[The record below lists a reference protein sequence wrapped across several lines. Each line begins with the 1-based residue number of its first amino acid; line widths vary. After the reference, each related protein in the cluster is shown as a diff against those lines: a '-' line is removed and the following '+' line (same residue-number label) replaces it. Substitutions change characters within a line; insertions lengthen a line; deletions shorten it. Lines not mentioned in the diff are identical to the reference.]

1 MACVWRTRRLTRLGG
16 VGSLPRMALPRVT
29 PRVVETL
36 PTDEPAAAQATA
48 ERLEGIFEA
57 LPLAVA
63 EFGPALLL
71 ARANARYR
79 ALVGAFVPRQWRP
92 TAYDAFPNA
101 LADLSEEIDA
111 AVQHGAS
118 RTRRVAFR
126 APGGALQMVELTFV
140 PIAAGGLLIV
150 GTEVTELEALRQAL
164 ARSVA
169 QLEAIFDVL
178 PESVRVF
185 DAQGAVARRNPL
197 AQRDHDGRAIDSLR
211 ELWRADLPR
220 RGDGTSL
227 FVHEHP
233 AARALRGETVRGETL
248 VVRREGGDDRVVEVS
263 AAPLPDAAGA
273 LVGAVA
279 VERDV
284 TERAR
289 LAARL
294 AAEVQRANELYAV
307 VSTEAERLEAQ
318 VRERTAEVARLEET
332 RARERRLA
340 AVGQLAAG
348 VMHDVNN
355 ALNPIVAAAH
365 LLQLHAD
372 KPEKVRDYAM
382 RIARAAETGAATAAR
397 VGRFL
402 RMDPHTLDPAATLD
416 LAQVTDE
423 VIAITRPI
431 WAERAGGGV
440 VHLARTLAPGLVVAG
455 IAGEIREALLNLVQN
470 ALDAMQGG
478 GTLSVHVRA
487 VGADEAMVE
496 VRDTGTGMT
505 PEVRERAL
513 EPFFTTKGAHGTGLG
528 LSEVY
533 GVVKRHQGR
542 MEIESEPGQGTA
554 IRLVFPRAPG
564 HAAPAT
570 PAVPATVT
578 PRRVLVVEDHPDGR
592 ELLRLILEE
601 EGHAVTD
608 VATVAAAEAMLARLP
623 GTFDLLLTDVGL
635 PDGSGTD
642 LAARARARQ
651 PGLRIGVVTGWEL
664 SPESLGDVDFAMRK
678 PVDAATLLAHV
689 AGVAPR

>member
-1 MACVWRTRRLTRLGG
+1 M
-16 VGSLPRMALPRVT
+16 T
-29 PRVVETL
+29 PAHFEQVVEAD
-36 PTDEPAAAQATA
+36 PATA
-48 ERLEGIFEA
+48 VATASRLEGIFEA

-63 EFGPALLL
+63 EFGPSLLL

-79 ALVGAFVPRQWRP
+79 ALVGAFVPRDWHP

-111 AVQHGAS
+111 AVERGES

-126 APGGALQMVELTFV
+126 ATGGALQMVELTFAPV
-140 PIAAGGLLIV
+140 AAGGLLIV

-164 ARSVA
+164 ARSVV
-169 QLEAIFDVL
+169 QLETIFDVI
-178 PESVRVF
+178 PEPVRVF
-185 DAQGAVARRNPL
+185 DAQGTVTRRNPL
-197 AQRDHDGRAIDSLR
+197 AQHEHPGVPVESLR
-211 ELWRADLPR
+211 ELWRLDLPR
-220 RGDGTSL
+220 RGDGASL

-248 VVRREGGDDRVVEVS
+248 VVRRDGGEEKVVEVS

-273 LVGAVA
+273 LVGAVV

-294 AAEVQRANELYAV
+294 AAEVQRANELYAL

-318 VRERTAEVARLEET
+318 VRERTAEIARLEET

-365 LLQLHAD
+365 LLQLHAEN
-372 KPEKVRDYAM
+372 PAKVRDYAL

-402 RMDPHTLDPAATLD
+402 RMDPHTLAPDATLD

-423 VIAITRPI
+423 VIAMTRPI
-431 WAERAGGGV
+431 WAERAGGGR
-440 VHLARTLAPGLVVAG
+440 VHLQRALAGGLVINA

-478 GTLSVHVRA
+478 GTLGIVVRA
-487 VGADEAMVE
+487 VGDMAAVE
-496 VRDTGTGMT
+496 VRDSGTGMT

-513 EPFFTTKGAHGTGLG
+513 EPFFTTKGANGTGLG

-542 MEIESEPGQGTA
+542 MEIDSTVGVGTT
-554 IRLVFPRAPG
+554 IRLLFPFATG
-564 HAAPAT
+564 VAT
-570 PAVPATVT
+570 PPPAAAARPVV
-578 PRRVLVVEDHPDGR
+578 PRRILVVEDHPDGR
-592 ELLRLILEE
+592 ELLRAVLEE
-601 EGHAVTD
+601 AGHAVTD
-608 VATVAAAEAMLARLP
+608 VATIAAAEGMLARMADA
-623 GTFDLLLTDVGL
+623 FDLVLTDVGL
-635 PDGSGTD
+635 PDGSGVD
-642 LAARARARQ
+642 LAARIRARGT
-651 PGLRIGVVTGWEL
+651 GLRVGILTGWEL
-664 SPESLGDVDFAMRK
+664 APESLGEADFAMRK
-678 PVDAATLLAHV
+678 PVDAAALLAHV
-689 AGVAPR
+689 AGDAAR

>member
-1 MACVWRTRRLTRLGG
+1 
-16 VGSLPRMALPRVT
+16 MALPRTT
-29 PRVVETL
+29 PGSMDAVL
-36 PTDEPAAAQATA
+36 DTDESAAVAAA

-111 AVQHGAS
+111 AVERAQS

-126 APGGALQMVELTFV
+126 AAGGTLQMVELTFV
-140 PIAAGGLLIV
+140 PIPSGGLLIV

-169 QLEAIFDVL
+169 QLEAIFDVI
-178 PESVRVF
+178 PEAVRVF
-185 DAQGAVARRNPL
+185 DAQGAVVRRNPL
-197 AQRDHDGRAIDSLR
+197 AAGEHAGVPIESLR
-211 ELWRADLPR
+211 ELWRLDLPR
-220 RGDGTSL
+220 RSDGASI

-233 AARALRGETVRGETL
+233 AARALRGDTVRGETL
-248 VVRREGGDDRVVEVS
+248 VVRRADGDEKVVEVS

-273 LVGAVA
+273 LVGAVV

-289 LAARL
+289 LATRL

-372 KPEKVRDYAM
+372 KPEKVRDYAQ
-382 RIARAAETGAATAAR
+382 RIARAAETGAATASR

-402 RMDPHTLDPAATLD
+402 RMDPHTLSPDATLD

-431 WAERAGGGV
+431 WAERVGGGV
-440 VHLARTLAPGLVVAG
+440 VRLQRLLVPGLVING
-455 IAGEIREALLNLVQN
+455 LAGEIREALLNLVQN
-470 ALDAMQGG
+470 ALDAMRGG
-478 GTLSVHVRA
+478 GTLTVVVRA
-487 VGADEAMVE
+487 EGGEAIVE
-496 VRDTGTGMT
+496 VRDSGTGMT

-513 EPFFTTKGAHGTGLG
+513 EPFFTTKGANGTGLG

-533 GVVKRHQGR
+533 GVVRRHQGR
-542 MEIESEPGQGTA
+542 MEIDSTLGAGTTV
-554 IRLVFPRAPG
+554 RLVFPLSAASAASVAPRAPQV
-564 HAAPAT
+564 T
-570 PAVPATVT
+570 T
-578 PRRVLVVEDHPDGR
+578 PRRVLVVEDNADGR
-592 ELLRLILEE
+592 ELLRAVLEE
-601 EGHAVTD
+601 EGHQVTD
-608 VATVAAAEAMLARLP
+608 VATIAAAEGMLARVP
-623 GTFDLLLTDVGL
+623 HAYDVVLTDVGL

-642 LAARARARQ
+642 LAARVRSRYPA
-651 PGLRIGVVTGWEL
+651 LRVGVITGWEL
-664 SPESLGDVDFAMRK
+664 TPDTLADAHFALRK
-678 PVDAATLLAHV
+678 PVDAIALLHHV
-689 AGVAPR
+689 AGRSNGDAGD

>member
-1 MACVWRTRRLTRLGG
+1 
-16 VGSLPRMALPRVT
+16 MALPRTT
-29 PRVVETL
+29 PMHQDAVIADDPAVAF
-36 PTDEPAAAQATA
+36 AAAQ
-48 ERLEGIFEA
+48 RLEGIFEA

-63 EFGPALLL
+63 EFGPTLLL

-79 ALVGAFVPRQWRP
+79 GLVGAFVPRVWRP

-111 AVQHGAS
+111 AVERRES

-126 APGGALQMVELTFV
+126 AAGGALQMVELTFV

-169 QLEAIFDVL
+169 QLEAIFDVI
-178 PESVRVF
+178 PEPVRVF
-185 DAQGAVARRNPL
+185 DAQGAVVRRNPL
-197 AQRDHDGRAIDSLR
+197 AQHDHPAVPVESLR
-211 ELWRADLPR
+211 ELWRLDLPR

-248 VVRREGGDDRVVEVS
+248 VVRRAEGDEKVVEVS

-273 LVGAVA
+273 LVGAVV

-294 AAEVQRANELYAV
+294 AAEVERANELYAV

-318 VRERTAEVARLEET
+318 VRERTAEIERLEET

-365 LLQLHAD
+365 LLQLHAHN
-372 KPEKVRDYAM
+372 PEKVKDYAL

-402 RMDPHTLDPAATLD
+402 RMDPHTLQPGATLD

-440 VHLARTLAPGLVVAG
+440 VQLARTLVPGLVIQG

-478 GTLSVHVRA
+478 GTLGVVVRA
-487 VGADEAMVE
+487 EDEEAVVE

-513 EPFFTTKGAHGTGLG
+513 EPFFTTKGANGTGLG

-542 MEIESEPGQGTA
+542 MEIESHPGHGTC
-554 IRLVFPRAPG
+554 IRLRFPLAAGHAPPPPAAP
-564 HAAPAT
+564 AAPAT
-570 PAVPATVT
+570 P
-578 PRRVLVVEDHPDGR
+578 RRILVVEDHADGR
-592 ELLRLILEE
+592 ELLRALLEE
-601 EGHAVTD
+601 AGHQVTD
-608 VATVAAAEAMLARLP
+608 VATIAAAEAMLARLP
-623 GTFDLLLTDVGL
+623 DAFELLLTDVGL

-642 LAARARARQ
+642 LAARARSRHPA
-651 PGLRIGVVTGWEL
+651 LRVGIITGWEL
-664 SPESLGDVDFAMRK
+664 SPDALGDADFALRK
-678 PVDAATLLAHV
+678 PLDAAALLAHV
-689 AGVAPR
+689 AGEPAT

>member
-1 MACVWRTRRLTRLGG
+1 MTS
-16 VGSLPRMALPRVT
+16 VGRAGSVPRMALSRTT
-29 PRVVETL
+29 PGHVDAVLEH
-36 PTDEPAAAQATA
+36 EPAVAVATA
-48 ERLEGIFEA
+48 QRLEGIFEA

-63 EFGPALLL
+63 EFGPTLLL

-79 ALVGAFVPRQWRP
+79 GLVGAFVPRVWRP

-111 AVQHGAS
+111 AVERRES

-126 APGGALQMVELTFV
+126 AAGGALQMVELTFV

-169 QLEAIFDVL
+169 QLEAIFDVI
-178 PESVRVF
+178 PEPVRVF
-185 DAQGAVARRNPL
+185 DAQGAVVRRNPL
-197 AQRDHDGRAIDSLR
+197 AQHDHPAVPVESLR
-211 ELWRADLPR
+211 ELWRLDLPR

-248 VVRREGGDDRVVEVS
+248 VVRRTDGDEKVVEVS

-273 LVGAVA
+273 LVGAVV

-294 AAEVQRANELYAV
+294 AAEVERANELYAV

-318 VRERTAEVARLEET
+318 VRERTAEIERLEET

-365 LLQLHAD
+365 LLQINAHD
-372 KPEKVRDYAM
+372 PEKVKDYAL

-402 RMDPHTLDPAATLD
+402 RMDPHTLQPGATLD

-440 VHLARTLAPGLVVAG
+440 VQLARTLVPGLVIQG

-478 GTLSVHVRA
+478 GTLGVAVHADGEHA
-487 VGADEAMVE
+487 VVE

-542 MEIESEPGQGTA
+542 MEIDSAPGVGTC
-554 IRLVFPRAPG
+554 IRLAFPLAVG
-564 HAAPAT
+564 HAPPAPVA
-570 PAVPATVT
+570 AVVPSA
-578 PRRVLVVEDHPDGR
+578 PRRILVVEDHADGR
-592 ELLRLILEE
+592 ELLRALLEE
-601 EGHAVTD
+601 AGHQVTD
-608 VATVAAAEAMLARLP
+608 VATIAAAEAMLARLP
-623 GTFDLLLTDVGL
+623 GAFELLLTDVGL

-642 LAARARARQ
+642 LAARARTRH
-651 PGLRIGVVTGWEL
+651 PSLRVGIITGWEL
-664 SPESLGDVDFAMRK
+664 SADALGDADFALRK
-678 PVDAATLLAHV
+678 PLDAAVLLAHV
-689 AGVAPR
+689 AGDPAH